1 MQTSD
6 PRHEW
11 YELDVSAPTEKG
23 NGARPKISRARTL
36 LSVALCAMASYMAG
50 GVIAADSVPAPAGV
64 TIPDQPEDAA
74 FVMSWLDD
82 EDDGYRDYTVDTD
95 ADDVDDVPETDAD
108 IDSDRIAQ
116 LAEQYI
122 ADHTP

>member
-11 YELDVSAPTEKG
+11 YELDVSAPTG
-23 NGARPKISRARTL
+23 NGAKPKISRVRTL
-36 LSVALCAMASYMAG
+36 LSVALCVMASYMAG
-50 GVIAADSVPAPAGV
+50 GVIAADSASAPAGV
-64 TIPDQPEDAA
+64 TIPDQPQEAT
-74 FVMSWLDD
+74 FVMSWYDD
-82 EDDGYRDYTVDTD
+82 EDHDDGCRDYTVETE
-95 ADDVDDVPETDAD
+95 APETDAD
-108 IDSDRIAQ
+108 TDAGSDRIAK